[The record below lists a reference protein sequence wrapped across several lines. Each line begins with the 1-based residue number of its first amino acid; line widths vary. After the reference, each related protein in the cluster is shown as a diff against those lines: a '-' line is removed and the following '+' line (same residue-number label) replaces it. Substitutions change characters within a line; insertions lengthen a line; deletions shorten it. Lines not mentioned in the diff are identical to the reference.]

1 MTNPYQQQQAGSD
14 FDPLASSRLQPL
26 NARGSSSYASVVSG
40 NPSTVTRAAR
50 SGGFSHILNPSP
62 DSEQQA
68 QASGLYSAGMAYA
81 LNAPP
86 VEIPGRDE
94 AVSGGEELGEDVWP
108 PRLGVSFPYFSRAFD
123 LYMCGKDSVV
133 PDDLISRDDIRFP
146 SAPSI
151 PNISSTGFLSPSYL
165 RGTIYLQKLEE
176 KHRKR
181 MNAERDS
188 AASAKGGTAASSSSL
203 SGRLTANGSSSHL
216 SAAGSKIGGSLH
228 RGVALDAAEKPLYL
242 AEDDDAVAP
251 LPSRWNKDDKEA
263 ALEVLGDGYEV
274 RHTGRALSEHEASAI
289 RADHYISPSCGV
301 YYYEITVLNGRQD
314 KVKTPQIAI
323 GFASKDTSTSRA
335 PGWEPNSWGYHGDDG
350 QSFASQSVGK
360 AYADT
365 FGVGDTVGCLINFRL
380 NHALFTKNGR
390 ELPIAFKDIALKDVK
405 EKLYPIVGLKKK
417 EDHIMANFGQR
428 PFMFDIDGYMKRQQ
442 KMIEDEIRL
451 ADTSKLVPGLS
462 ETDLIQQLVLQFLQ
476 HDGYVET
483 ARAFAEELQAEKKAL
498 QLDPQA
504 PVKDISIRDDE
515 DAHNRQRIRR
525 AVLEGDIDRAM
536 KYTNDCY
543 PTVLRDNEQ
552 VYFRLRCRKFIE
564 MIRKEAEHNLLLE
577 ERRNAQIGSSKSLAS
592 GDTDEEMLEA
602 GAGDMGATPAYPD
615 GSGEDMDMAMG
626 DADGSGD
633 NDLAAGLS
641 KLSQEAL
648 VYGMELRAEFGADP
662 DPEVARQLDEIS
674 SLFAYPNPLKV
685 KEVAHLLDGSGR
697 VAVAEELNS
706 AILTSLGKSSRAAL
720 ETLYA
725 QTSVLLEELRKD
737 GGDGA
742 FVTIGNVIRQ
752 IPPTTLRPARLG
764 SGGGGVGTLG
774 L

>member
-14 FDPLASSRLQPL
+14 FDPLASSRLPPL
-26 NARGSSSYASVVSG
+26 NARRPSYASVVSG
-40 NPSTVTRAAR
+40 NPSGLTRPTR
-50 SGGFSHILNPSP
+50 SGGFSHLLNPSP
-62 DSEQQA
+62 DSEQQR
-68 QASGLYSAGMAYA
+68 QASGLYSSGMAYA

-86 VEIPGRDE
+86 VEVPGRDE

-108 PRLGVSFPYFSRAFD
+108 ARLGVSFPYFSRAFD
-123 LYMCGKDSVV
+123 LYMCSKDSVF
-133 PDDLISRDDIRFP
+133 PDDPVSREDIRFP

-181 MNAERDS
+181 ISAERDS
-188 AASAKGGTAASSSSL
+188 AVSSKGGPAASSSSL
-203 SGRLTANGSSSHL
+203 SGRLTANGSSSHS
-216 SAAGSKIGGSLH
+216 SATSSKISGSLH
-228 RGVALDAAEKPLYL
+228 RGMAFDAAEKPIYL
-242 AEDDDAVAP
+242 AEDDDAVSP

-274 RHTGRALSEHEASAI
+274 RHTGRASSEHEASAI

-301 YYYEITVLNGRQD
+301 YYFEITVLNGRQD
-314 KVKTPQIAI
+314 KIKTPQIAI

-335 PGWEPNSWGYHGDDG
+335 PGWEPDSWGYHGDDG
-350 QSFASQSVGK
+350 HSFASQNVGK

-390 ELPIAFKDIALKDVK
+390 ELPIAFKDVPFKDVK
-405 EKLYPIVGLKKK
+405 GKLYPIVGLKKK

-442 KMIEDEIRL
+442 SMIEDEIRL

-483 ARAFAEELQAEKKAL
+483 ARAFAEELQAEKTAL

-504 PVKDISIRDDE
+504 PVKGISIRDDE

-536 KYTNDCY
+536 KYTDACY

-577 ERRNAQIGSSKSLAS
+577 ERRSGHINPKALAS

-602 GAGDMGATPAYPD
+602 SAGDFGGTSANTN
-615 GSGEDMDMAMG
+615 GNGEDMDMAMG
-626 DADGSGD
+626 DADGSDD

-648 VYGMELRAEFGADP
+648 VYGMELRAEFAADQ

-697 VAVAEELNS
+697 VAVAEALNS

-720 ETLYA
+720 ETVYA

-742 FVTIGNVIRQ
+742 FVTIDNVIRQ
-752 IPPTTLRPARLG
+752 IPPTTLRPARSG
-764 SGGGGVGTLG
+764 SGGRGVETMG